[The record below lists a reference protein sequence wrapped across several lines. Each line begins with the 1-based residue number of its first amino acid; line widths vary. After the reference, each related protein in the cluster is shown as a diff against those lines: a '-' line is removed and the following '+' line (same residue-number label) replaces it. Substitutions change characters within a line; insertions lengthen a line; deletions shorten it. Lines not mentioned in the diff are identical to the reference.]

1 MGHIKITALTIV
13 AIGLTACAHRAET
26 PVAII
31 SAGTAIVVDPG
42 IIFGGKIVTLNDAG
56 EVWPNAKLWIREGR
70 IEAIFK
76 AGEPLAA
83 TAAQA
88 RVVET
93 GGAIYPGLIDLHN
106 HPEYAIYPLLPITR
120 AYKDRYEW
128 RFYDEAYEQRIMSPQ
143 IVLADKNFF
152 NLGMEIG
159 RYGEYKALV
168 GGTTTLQGGRD
179 YQPYSTSECLVRNI
193 ETSKVG
199 AKLAVSKVDIGRD
212 APEWAELLKARNNGL
227 LVLHLAEGPSERMKD
242 EYAAIKKSGLVGPE
256 LIAIH
261 GVGLSEEQIAEMG
274 ANKVKLVWS
283 PLSNFLLYGKTAKV
297 STAKKAGVLLS
308 LAPDW
313 APSGSK
319 SILGELKVA
328 DLVNKHE
335 LNSLFTARE
344 LVDMVTRNP
353 AQAIGWAD
361 RAGQIAPGFVADLL
375 IVDDSHADANRNLIE
390 SIEENVRLVTVRGEL
405 LYGDEKFMR
414 EMRAA
419 SDIEVAAQF
428 GGKRTKMIAP
438 NCPATA
444 LPVMSLA
451 ETRAR
456 LQRGL
461 DMDAAFLLKQA
472 TAAKVKGEFARCPG
486 GAPGGALT
494 ADDAKRFL
502 LCRYGLPYEKTA
514 LSPLTTNEDPDFML
528 RLLANKNLPGYLR
541 LLPGYYRQ

>member
-1 MGHIKITALTIV
+1 MGLMKMTALTIV
-13 AIGLTACAHRAET
+13 AIGMTACAHRPET
-26 PVAII
+26 PAPII
-31 SAGTAIVVDPG
+31 SAGTAIAADPG
-42 IIFGGKIVTLNDAG
+42 IILIGKIVTLNDAG
-56 EVWPNAKLWIREGR
+56 DVWPNARLWIREGR
-70 IEAIFK
+70 IEAIVK
-76 AGEPLAA
+76 AGEPLPAV
-83 TAAQA
+83 AAQA
-88 RVVET
+88 RLVET

-128 RFYDEAYEQRIMSPQ
+128 RFYDEAYEQRITSPQ
-143 IVLADKNFF
+143 IVLADKSFF

-193 ETSKVG
+193 ENSKVG

-227 LVLHLAEGPSERMKD
+227 LVLHLAEGPSERMKG

-274 ANKVKLVWS
+274 ANQVKLVWS

-297 STAKKAGVLLS
+297 GAAKKAGVLIS

-353 AQAIGWAD
+353 AQAMGWAD

-375 IVDDSHADANRNLIE
+375 IVDDRQADANRNLIE

-405 LYGDEKFMR
+405 LYGDDKLMR
-414 EMRAA
+414 ELRAA
-419 SDIEVAAQF
+419 NDIEVAAQF
-428 GGKRTKMIAP
+428 GGKRAKMIAP
-438 NCPATA
+438 NCSGTA

-456 LQRGL
+456 LQRGM
-461 DMDAAFLLKQA
+461 DMDAGFLLKQA
-472 TAAKVKGEFARCPG
+472 TAAKVKEEFARCPG
-486 GAPGGALT
+486 GPPDGALT
-494 ADDAKRFL
+494 ADDTKRFL
-502 LCRYGLPYEKTA
+502 LCRYGLPYEKML
-514 LSPLTTNEDPDFML
+514 LSPLTTNEDPDFMT
-528 RLLANKNLPGYLR
+528 RLLANKNLPGYLK
-541 LLPGYYRQ
+541 LLPSYYRQ